1 MTAEDIIPAAARA
14 LAHLR
19 ERRPRVHVI
28 TNSVA
33 QGFAANMLLA
43 AGAVPSMTTAAA
55 EVADF
60 SASADALA
68 INLGTLDKERE
79 RAIDGAVELVL
90 DMGTPW
96 VLDPVFVHVSPLRC
110 DYAAKLARREPAVL
124 RGNTDELT
132 ALLAALEDQEP
143 DPAPAVARASR
154 IALST
159 LATTVETGA
168 VDIIS
173 DGVRTT
179 GISNGHAYLAQVTGT
194 GCAGGA
200 LTAAFLAVETD
211 RFIATAA
218 SLFLIGIAA
227 ENAGSVSEGPG
238 SFAWRLVDAV
248 HQVSP
253 ADIARRGGLVSEFA
267 EASEPS
273 VSP

>member
-1 MTAEDIIPAAARA
+1 MTSDDIIPAAARA

-28 TNSVA
+28 TNSVV

-43 AGAVPSMTTAAA
+43 AGAVPSMTTAPA
-55 EVADF
+55 EIADF
-60 SASADALA
+60 AAGAGALA
-68 INLGTLDKERE
+68 VNLGTFDKERE

-110 DYAAKLARREPAVL
+110 AYAAKLARRDPAVL
-124 RGNTDELT
+124 RGNGDELI
-132 ALLAALEDQEP
+132 ALRAALDEEEP
-143 DPAPAVARASR
+143 VAGSPVSRTSR

-168 VDIIS
+168 VDIVS
-173 DGVRTT
+173 DGARTI
-179 GISNGHAYLAQVTGT
+179 GVSNGHAYLAQVTGS

-200 LTAAFLAVETD
+200 LNAAFLAVEPD
-211 RFIATAA
+211 RLVASAA

-227 ENAGSVSEGPG
+227 ENAGTASEGPG
-238 SFAWRLVDAV
+238 SFAWRLIDAV

-253 ADIARRGGLVSEFA
+253 ADMAHRAALIAQPA
-267 EASEPS
+267 P
-273 VSP
+273 